1 MDAVKADL
9 VLVGGGHTH
18 IQVLRRFA
26 MAPIAGVRVTV
37 VVDRPEA
44 VYSGMVPGFAAGDY
58 AAHELAIDVV
68 PLARRARARVV
79 LARAISL
86 DPNARRI
93 ELEGRPPIAYDV
105 ASLDVGATVRGLD
118 LPGVREHA
126 LATRPI
132 AQLVEELETRVAG
145 LPERPR
151 VAIVGGGAAGV
162 ELAFTLGARLRA
174 SGRSPELH
182 LVSESAEL
190 LEDYG
195 TWLRRLVHAA
205 LDARAIRVH
214 TGVKVEAVRADGID
228 LAGEPLAADLVVWAT
243 GAAPLP
249 FPCGPG
255 LPLDASG
262 FVRVERTLEVAGC
275 RDLFAVGD
283 CASLPF
289 APWVRKAGVYAVRE
303 GPALDANLRA
313 RLCGGKLRAYRPQR
327 DFLALL
333 NLGGGEAIAA
343 KWGVA
348 FRGRSAW
355 RLKDWIDRRFVERF
369 RVLDERGAPTPDTAA
384 RRMDEMEMECGGCAA
399 KVAAPALARALAR
412 LPKAPADPSVRIG
425 LAEPDDAALFT
436 TPSGDALLAT
446 IDAFRAFTDDPWW
459 VGRVAAVNAVS
470 DVLAKGGRARHALA
484 LVNVPESDPE
494 RAEET
499 LFQVLAGV
507 RAALDPLGVSLVGGH
522 TTQGGELYVGL
533 AITGELGGDPLPASG
548 LAAGQLLVL
557 SKPLGSGVLLA
568 ADMRGLLPGA
578 QLAPLFE
585 SLARANADAARVARE
600 IGATGATDVT
610 GFGLAGHLAALL
622 RASRAS
628 ACLFADALPA
638 LPGARD
644 LLARGVRSTFHDQ
657 NARLPGALRLADA
670 VAASD
675 RELIFDPQTSGG
687 LLFGVP
693 AERASEAVQALRAAG
708 DGAAGVIGIVEPARP
723 DGIAIELVP
732 NQESRR
738 SE

>member
-1 MDAVKADL
+1 MEGERRVRPRQGLCRCAVWRASSGELPSETVDAVKADL

-18 IQVLRRFA
+18 IQVLRRWA
-26 MAPIAGVRVTV
+26 MAPIAGVRVTL

-44 VYSGMVPGFAAGDY
+44 VYSGMVPGFVAGDY
-58 AAHELAIDVV
+58 AAHELEVDVV

-86 DPNARRI
+86 DANARRI

-132 AQLVEELETRVAG
+132 ARLVEAARARIAG

-162 ELAFTLGARLRA
+162 ELAFTLDARLRA
-174 SGRSPELH
+174 PGRAPAVH
-182 LVSESAEL
+182 LVSENAEL

-195 TWLRRLVHAA
+195 AWLRRLVHGA

-214 TGVKVEAVRADGID
+214 TGVKVDAVRADGID

-262 FVRVERTLEVAGC
+262 FVCVERTLEVVGC

-313 RLCGGKLRAYRPQR
+313 RLCGGRLRAYRPQR
-327 DFLALL
+327 DFLTLL

-348 FRGRSAW
+348 FRGRGAW
-355 RLKDWIDRRFVERF
+355 RLKDWIDRRFVDRF
-369 RVLDERGAPTPDTAA
+369 RVLDERGAPTADTAA
-384 RRMDEMEMECGGCAA
+384 PRAMGGEMECGGCAA

-425 LAEPDDAALFT
+425 LAEPDDAALVA

-484 LVNVPESDPE
+484 LVNVPESDPL
-494 RAEET
+494 RGEET
-499 LFQVLAGV
+499 LYQVLAGV

-533 AITGELGGDPLPASG
+533 AITGELGGEPLPASG
-548 LAAGQLLVL
+548 LAAGQSLVL

-578 QLAPLFE
+578 RLATALRGARARECRRCARGARGRRDGLHRRDRLRTRRP
-585 SLARANADAARVARE
+585 SRGALAREPRV
-600 IGATGATDVT
+600 GA
-610 GFGLAGHLAALL
+610 
-622 RASRAS
+622 S
-628 ACLFADALPA
+628 
-638 LPGARD
+638 
-644 LLARGVRSTFHDQ
+644 VR
-657 NARLPGALRLADA
+657 R
-670 VAASD
+670 
-675 RELIFDPQTSGG
+675 
-687 LLFGVP
+687 
-693 AERASEAVQALRAAG
+693 RAAG
-708 DGAAGVIGIVEPARP
+708 VARR
-723 DGIAIELVP
+723 A
-732 NQESRR
+732 
-738 SE
+738 